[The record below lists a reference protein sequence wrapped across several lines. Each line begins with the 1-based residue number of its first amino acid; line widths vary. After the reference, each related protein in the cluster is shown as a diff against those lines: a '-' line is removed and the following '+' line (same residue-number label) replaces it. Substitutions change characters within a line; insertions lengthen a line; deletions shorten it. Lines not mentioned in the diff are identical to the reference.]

1 MKNVSSKKGWMTGV
15 THSQV
20 EPPPIPLI
28 QETYDGESD
37 TDFVKLKLRRDP
49 TLSTS
54 DLYEFKRYLFDNSEP
69 EELLLFVRNFIM
81 TLTASG
87 TLETGVKVQYLCTL
101 VRG

>member
-1 MKNVSSKKGWMTGV
+1 MI
-15 THSQV
+15 HSHV
-20 EPPPIPLI
+20 EIPPIPLI
-28 QETYDGESD
+28 QEIHDGKSD
-37 TDFVKLKLRRDP
+37 KYFVKLKLRRDP

-69 EELLLFVRNFIM
+69 EEFLLFVRNFIM
-81 TLTASG
+81 TLTAAG